1 MTDTDGASMR
11 PPMRSAPI
19 LAVVL
24 LLAAQTA
31 ARADDAAAAAAREHY
46 QKATSYYD
54 LGKYTEAIKEF
65 EAAYEI
71 KNDPALLYNL
81 AQSNRLAGNAEQA
94 LHFYRTYLRYVP
106 HPANRVEID
115 DRIKQL
121 EILLQQ
127 KNATQ
132 VTPPNQT
139 IPPGAT
145 TPPPS
150 AEPAPTPA
158 PLPVEPLPPGASAAS
173 TQAPLPPPEAEPAPG
188 GGTRTEAPVSAADP
202 ARGAR
207 FATYAKYGYITS
219 GALVAIGLIEGARA
233 ASAASDLQSDA
244 KAGKPYDASIQ
255 QRGQSA
261 QAAEAFFLIVGVL
274 AAGGSTALYLYGN
287 HLEHQVSAAPLAS
300 STGAGGALRVT
311 F

>member
-1 MTDTDGASMR
+1 
-11 PPMRSAPI
+11 MRSAPV

-24 LLAAQTA
+24 LLAASTV
-31 ARADDAAAAAAREHY
+31 ARADDVAAAASAREHY

-54 LGKYTEAIKEF
+54 LGKYAEAIKEF

-81 AQSNRLAGNAEQA
+81 AQSNRLAGNPEQA

-139 IPPGAT
+139 IAPGAT
-145 TPPPS
+145 SPPPS
-150 AEPAPTPA
+150 AEPAPTPPPPIA
-158 PLPVEPLPPGASAAS
+158 PLPSAAPE
-173 TQAPLPPPEAEPAPG
+173 QAPLPPPEAEPAPEV
-188 GGTRTEAPVSAADP
+188 TKTEASV
-202 ARGAR
+202 
-207 FATYAKYGYITS
+207 
-219 GALVAIGLIEGARA
+219 VAIGLIEGAVA
-233 ASAASDLQSDA
+233 ASASSDLQNDA
-244 KAGKPYDASIQ
+244 KAGKSYDPSTQ
-255 QRGQSA
+255 SRGQSA
-261 QAAEAFFLIVGVL
+261 QAAEAFFIIAGLLG
-274 AAGGSTALYLYGN
+274 AGGSTALYLYGN

-300 STGAGGALRVT
+300 STGVGGSLRVT

>member
-1 MTDTDGASMR
+1 MSPLLR
-11 PPMRSAPI
+11 RLIPPVLV
-19 LAVVL
+19 LACL
-24 LLAAQTA
+24 FGSTG
-31 ARADDAAAAAAREHY
+31 ARADDATASAAREHY

-54 LGKYTEAIKEF
+54 LGKYSEAIKEF

-150 AEPAPTPA
+150 AEPAPMPA
-158 PLPVEPLPPGASAAS
+158 PLPVEPLPSTAAG
-173 TQAPLPPPEAEPAPG
+173 QAPLPPPEAEPAPEVA
-188 GGTRTEAPVSAADP
+188 RTEASGTAADST
-202 ARGAR
+202 RGAR
-207 FATYAKYGYITS
+207 FETYAKYGYIAS
-219 GALVAIGLIEGARA
+219 GALVAIGLIEGAVA
-233 ASAASDLQSDA
+233 ASASNDLQNDA

-255 QRGQSA
+255 SRGQGA

-287 HLEHQVSAAPLAS
+287 HLEHQVSATPLAS
-300 STGAGGALRVT
+300 TTGVGGSLQVT

>member
-1 MTDTDGASMR
+1 MA
-11 PPMRSAPI
+11 
-19 LAVVL
+19 LACLFGSTV
-24 LLAAQTA
+24 
-31 ARADDAAAAAAREHY
+31 ARADDAAANAAREHY

-54 LGKYTEAIKEF
+54 LGKYAEAITEF

-81 AQSNRLAGNAEQA
+81 AQSNRLAGNPDQA

-121 EILLQQ
+121 ESLLQQ
-127 KNATQ
+127 KNAAQ

-145 TPPPS
+145 TPT
-150 AEPAPTPA
+150 AEPAPA
-158 PLPVEPLPPGASAAS
+158 PPPI
-173 TQAPLPPPEAEPAPG
+173 APLPPSASAAPPPAPPPPPEVEPAPVV
-188 GGTRTEAPVSAADP
+188 TKTEAPVAAPDP

-261 QAAEAFFLIVGVL
+261 QSAEAFFLIVGVL

-287 HLEHQVSAAPLAS
+287 HLAHEVSAAPLAS
-300 STGAGGALRVT
+300 STGVGGSLRVT

>member
-1 MTDTDGASMR
+1 MR
-11 PPMRSAPI
+11 PPIRLAPI
-19 LAVVL
+19 FAVVL
-24 LLAAQTA
+24 FIAAPTV

-54 LGKYTEAIKEF
+54 LGKYPEAIKEF

-150 AEPAPTPA
+150 SEPAPTPA
-158 PLPVEPLPPGASAAS
+158 PPPVAPLPYAAPE
-173 TQAPLPPPEAEPAPG
+173 QAPLPPPEAEPTPEV
-188 GGTRTEAPVSAADP
+188 TKPPVAAADP

-207 FATYAKYGYITS
+207 FETYAKYGYIAS
-219 GALVAIGLIEGARA
+219 GALVAIGLIEGAVA
-233 ASAASDLQSDA
+233 ASASSDLQNDA
-244 KAGKPYDASIQ
+244 KAGKPYDPSIQ
-255 QRGQSA
+255 SRGQSA

-300 STGAGGALRVT
+300 STGVGGALRVT